1 MWSVSLVVEI
11 CVRILTQ
18 IISGLQRDNAMQ
30 SSQLW
35 IKHKQVFIF
44 PVRWGLRSNGGTG
57 GLSVL
62 LLSSCS
68 YHYYHSRV
76 NNQLSGQEG
85 KTCYNLLASRNSCRS
100 TGWTA
105 ASSPLLHHNI
115 GYHSPTISEWWTGDG
130 SLAEFPQFSVNPQM
144 KKLRCVA
151 VDICRFLFLTIFWCP
166 THLMIGIITITVGT
180 THCPKSYKFGI

>member
-1 MWSVSLVVEI
+1 
-11 CVRILTQ
+11 
-18 IISGLQRDNAMQ
+18 MQ

-35 IKHKQVFIF
+35 IKHQQVFIF

-62 LLSSCS
+62 VLSSCS

-85 KTCYNLLASRNSCRS
+85 KTCFSYKLVSILQTLSHRSLDWLHSTLILRN
-100 TGWTA
+100 TDT
-105 ASSPLLHHNI
+105 ASSFQNFSVVPASPQQNI
-115 GYHSPTISEWWTGDG
+115 GCHSPAMACWEHSPTVWVSISGWCWQGQDW
-130 SLAEFPQFSVNPQM
+130 ARI
-144 KKLRCVA
+144 LRQPKE
-151 VDICRFLFLTIFWCP
+151 FLFLTIFCCP

-180 THCPKSYKFGI
+180 TLCPKSYKFGI